1 MAQSYKQL
9 LIQLGFNPQELEMFI
24 KEQNNFSTKAQQI
37 GDFNNKHFGHNT
49 RPTVYNY
56 KSLYNYVTSS
66 KGATPDKPLTR
77 ETTRRIIREIERTQ
91 KEYEKTFDEEGLSPQ
106 ASQLLHEAVYAYN
119 KYANALGYLQ
129 VDENT
134 AVFRAIANFDGN
146 MDELHNHIDEAL
158 TLLFRYD
165 EVPEQ
170 RAPYVY
176 AQGQDFYLGI
186 NMLYS
191 VFSS

>member
-9 LIQLGFNPQELEMFI
+9 LVQLGFNPQELEMFI
-24 KEQNNFSTKAQQI
+24 KEQNNFSIKAQQI

-56 KSLYNYVTSS
+56 KSLYNYVTSA

-77 ETTRRIIREIERTQ
+77 ETTRRIMREIERTQ

-106 ASQLLHEAVYAYN
+106 ASNLLHEASALYN
-119 KYANALGYLQ
+119 KYSDSLGYLP

-134 AVFRAIANFDGN
+134 AIFRSIANMNGN
-146 MDELHNHIDEAL
+146 YDELYERIDEAIN
-158 TLLFRYD
+158 LLYRYI
-165 EVPEQ
+165 EVNE
-170 RAPYVY
+170 REAPYIY
-176 AQGQDFYLGI
+176 SQGQDFYAGI
-186 NMLYS
+186 NMLHEL
-191 VFSS
+191 FSR